1 MKSEGSSAQLAAW
14 MAGTAVVSAAALYVV
29 YKRKQQEC
37 EKLEKAY
44 WAERR
49 GRCRVEQEMR
59 RISDVQLKTD
69 KGFFVQPIGAIES
82 CYRQCVGTPRQGLLV
97 PSSRASMVLKSN
109 VSPEAIDGLDEF
121 SHVWLIFKFHKNTN
135 TMKEAKAFEHMT
147 SEEDKGKLPHQIANR
162 KYTFTAKI
170 TPPMLKE
177 KKGVYATRSPHR
189 ANPIGITLAKI
200 EGVDKKKH
208 RLMLSACDLVDGTPI
223 YDIKPFVEMYDSA
236 PNAFFPQWIMETIHT
251 RNKVVIKDDILAKV
265 ERFQKKLKQYKN
277 DAPAFLQGLRETLEV
292 DVRSKFQTKR
302 RIQDATLNIPVDVPF
317 DNAVVRYLWKEERVM
332 EVVDVTRSTQGT
344 QLEESAPFKQ
354 EQAITSNLK

>member
-1 MKSEGSSAQLAAW
+1 MSRSSNSTLLLGCV
-14 MAGTAVVSAAALYVV
+14 AGVGVAVISALYVV
-29 YKRKQQEC
+29 FNTRQERD
-37 EKLEKAY
+37 KLEKAY

-69 KGFFVQPIGAIES
+69 SGFFVQPIGAIDS

-109 VSPEAIDGLDEF
+109 VSPEALDGLDEF

-135 TMKEAKAFEHMT
+135 TMKEAKAFENMT
-147 SEEDKGKLPHQIANR
+147 SEEDKSKLPHQIANR

-200 EGVDKKKH
+200 EGVDKKKR
-208 RLMLSACDLVDGTPI
+208 RLMLSACDLVDETPI

-236 PNAFFPQWIMETIHT
+236 PNAVFPQWIMETIHT
-251 RNKVVIKDDILAKV
+251 RNEVIIKDDILAKV
-265 ERFQKKLKQYKN
+265 ERFQNKLKQYKN

-302 RIQDATLNIPVDVPF
+302 RIQDATANIPVDVPF
-317 DNAVVRYLWKEERVM
+317 DNAIVRYLWKEERVM
-332 EVVDVTRSTQGT
+332 EVVDVTRSSRGT
-344 QLEESAPFKQ
+344 QLEVQGVPPCGAASHP
-354 EQAITSNLK
+354 